1 MAIWQVEFSKQAYKS
16 YQELEKGYQRK
27 IDRVLGWLINK
38 EKVDIKPIEGEKDI
52 YRLRVGKY
60 RILLKFRKNEK
71 VILVIRIGLRGDV
84 YKKR

>member
-1 MAIWQVEFSKQAYKS
+1 M
-16 YQELEKGYQRK
+16 
-27 IDRVLGWLINK
+27 INK